1 MARRGDN
8 APIGHTCP
16 KIDSVISS
24 IHSLYLS
31 SEEMSK
37 KEYEDFEKLMEEI
50 RSANSTLREWGNE
63 QCDRAEEFEK
73 DLDNSQREVD
83 YLKNE
88 VEELKSEVTQLE
100 KDLAEAEKHMV

>member
-16 KIDSVISS
+16 KIDSVISE

-37 KEYEDFEKLMEEI
+37 TQYTLFEKLMEEI
-50 RSANSTLREWGNE
+50 RLANSTLREWGNE
-63 QCDRAEEFEK
+63 QYERAEEFER
-73 DLDNSQREVD
+73 DLDHANGEISD
-83 YLKNE
+83 LKDE
-88 VEELKSEVTQLE
+88 VESLKSEIKELE
-100 KDLAEAEKHMV
+100 NNLEIQ